1 MIQCV
6 DGICNCDAGFVGEFC
21 EVNFDEC
28 SNDPCAN
35 GICIDG
41 INSFECQCDDG
52 FEVQIHILTYGT
64 YILLIQGELC
74 DADIDDCFPM

>member
-1 MIQCV
+1 MIQCI

-35 GICIDG
+35 GICMDG

-52 FEVQIHILTYGT
+52 FEVQIRILVYMSWKKSLRSLYLVNLGRA
-64 YILLIQGELC
+64 L
-74 DADIDDCFPM
+74 